1 MVSFAQTSLE
11 VTMRASKFGLFLG
24 FAALIAPLDGC
35 AYSLHPLYNPGE
47 NVREPGL
54 VGTWTF
60 DKNEKNNNNIAIK
73 ANADGTYEVTGTE
86 SDSHVEQRYKVRLV
100 RLGNN
105 LFADAIFDN
114 QSLNGE
120 NLDLPGG
127 VAALHLFYKLS
138 LSGDTLQTAQLNHDW
153 LVQQFDAKKIS
164 IAHEMMGE
172 KPDSDILFTASPGE
186 LQRFMQQIADTPAA
200 FDESEVA
207 HRQKQVGAGVR

>member
-1 MVSFAQTSLE
+1 
-11 VTMRASKFGLFLG
+11 MRASKSCLFFGFV
-24 FAALIAPLDGC
+24 AAIALLDGC

-54 VGTWTF
+54 VGTWTA
-60 DKNEKNNNNIAIK
+60 DKNDKDHSNITIH
-73 ANADGTYEVTGTE
+73 ANADGTYEVTGTD

-100 RLGNN
+100 RLGDN

-114 QSLNGE
+114 QSLNGA

-127 VAALHLFYKLS
+127 VAPLHLIYKVS
-138 LSGDTLQTAQLNHDW
+138 LNGDTLQTAQLNHDW
-153 LVQQFDAKKIS
+153 LVQQFNAKKSS

-186 LQRFMQQIADTPAA
+186 LQQFIRQIADTPGA
-200 FDESEVA
+200 FDEPDVA
-207 HRQKQVGAGVR
+207 HRQKAAGAGVK